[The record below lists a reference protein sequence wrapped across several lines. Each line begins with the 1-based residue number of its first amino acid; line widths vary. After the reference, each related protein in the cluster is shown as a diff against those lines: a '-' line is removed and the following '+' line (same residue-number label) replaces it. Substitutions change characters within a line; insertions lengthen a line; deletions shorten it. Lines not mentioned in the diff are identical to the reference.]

1 MKYQLQIL
9 EEVYKEIDEAG
20 DYYFLQ
26 QPGLEMKL
34 FKDWEQAVQDIL
46 ESPEGFQKQRK
57 NFRQILLKNFP
68 YIIVYEILDSYI
80 IIYRFINAKKHPIKR
95 YTRRKIS

>member
-9 EEVYKEIDEAG
+9 EEVYEEIEEAA

-34 FKDWEQAVQDIL
+34 FRDWERAVLDIL

-57 NFRQILLKNFP
+57 NFRQILLQNFP
-68 YIIVYEILDSYI
+68 YIIVYEILDSKI
-80 IIYRFINAKKHPIKR
+80 IIYRFINAKKHPVKR
-95 YTRRKIS
+95 YSKRKI

>member
-1 MKYQLQIL
+1 
-9 EEVYKEIDEAG
+9 
-20 DYYFLQ
+20 
-26 QPGLEMKL
+26 MKL

-68 YIIVYEILDSYI
+68 YIIVYEILDSDI
-80 IIYRFINAKKHPIKR
+80 IIYRFINAKKHPKKR
-95 YTRRKIS
+95 YTKRKIS

>member
-9 EEVYKEIDEAG
+9 EEVYTEIEEAG

-34 FKDWEQAVQDIL
+34 FKDWE
-46 ESPEGFQKQRK
+46 
-57 NFRQILLKNFP
+57 
-68 YIIVYEILDSYI
+68 
-80 IIYRFINAKKHPIKR
+80 
-95 YTRRKIS
+95 

>member
-1 MKYQLQIL
+1 MKYHLQIL
-9 EEVYKEIDEAG
+9 EEVYEELEEAA

-34 FKDWEQAVQDIL
+34 FRDWERAVQDIL

-57 NFRQILLKNFP
+57 NFRQILLQNFP
-68 YIIVYEILDSYI
+68 YIIVYEILDSKI
-80 IIYRFINAKKHPIKR
+80 IIYRFINAKKHPVKR
-95 YTRRKIS
+95 YSKRKI

>member
-9 EEVYKEIDEAG
+9 EEVYEEIEEAA

-34 FKDWEQAVQDIL
+34 FRDWERAVLDIL

-57 NFRQILLKNFP
+57 NFRQILLQNFP
-68 YIIVYEILDSYI
+68 YIIVYEILDSKI
-80 IIYRFINAKKHPIKR
+80 IIYRFINAKKHPVKR
-95 YTRRKIS
+95 YSKRRI